1 LTEFQIASNSPVPHH
16 WKKSPNKASVPAPN
30 FSRNEGE
37 PWSTRFGK
45 ASSSGL
51 ITPAEK
57 QSSNYGNSVEFN
69 LKVNFHRKHNRKLY
83 NYLTRF
89 SALK

>member
-1 LTEFQIASNSPVPHH
+1 VPHH

-45 ASSSGL
+45 PSSLGL
-51 ITPAEK
+51 ITPGEK
-57 QSSNYGNSVEFN
+57 QSSDYGKNVEF
-69 LKVNFHRKHNRKLY
+69 KGK
-83 NYLTRF
+83 F
-89 SALK
+89 SWQT